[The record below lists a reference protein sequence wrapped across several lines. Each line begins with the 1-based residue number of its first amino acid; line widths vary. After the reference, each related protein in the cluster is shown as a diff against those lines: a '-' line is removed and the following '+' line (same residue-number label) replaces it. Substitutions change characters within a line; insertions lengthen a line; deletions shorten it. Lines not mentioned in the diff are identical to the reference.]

1 MKTTMKD
8 NLMQI
13 VDLMKNKEKRKI
25 KDGKVK
31 RFTIHFQI
39 FHWGFAG
46 AYFVLYLSGL
56 AMYTEFFDWLYILF
70 GGPAMARIIHR
81 VAAVIFIL
89 MPIYMLVFDR
99 KSMSLWL
106 RNAFKWGKH
115 DIKYLMNFPFD
126 MFGFK
131 TKNPPQD
138 FISGGEK
145 LNSLMQIATFF
156 MFVGSGIVMWFPG
169 YFPGWVI
176 DWSYPMHNIALGLS
190 LMVVV
195 GHIYLSS
202 ANPSSKASLEGM
214 TTGWVSEDY
223 AKHHHTNWY
232 NDIVEEEKKLD
243 LDPKNDHHKGA

>member
-1 MKTTMKD
+1 
-8 NLMQI
+8 MQI

-202 ANPSSKASLEGM
+202 SNPSSKASLEGM
-214 TTGWVSEDY
+214 TTGWVSEHY